1 MVPEND
7 RETVETILKIAENST
22 DRIQRLVS
30 SLLDVSRLE
39 SGQPVAD
46 QKVVDTMDLIQDAVR
61 DVTPVTSGRH
71 QVLLSDLPAELPPIW
86 VDEDMARRVLIN
98 LMENASKFSPAGG
111 TIEVGAR
118 VEGIMIHMWVK
129 DNGPGIPQAEQDH
142 IFDKF
147 IRLHGNNRPGGL
159 GIGLAFCRLAV
170 VGHGGQIWVES
181 NPGQGAAFH
190 FTFPAATG
198 EQLAGE
204 AE

>member
-1 MVPEND
+1 
-7 RETVETILKIAENST
+7 
-22 DRIQRLVS
+22 
-30 SLLDVSRLE
+30 
-39 SGQPVAD
+39 
-46 QKVVDTMDLIQDAVR
+46 
-61 DVTPVTSGRH
+61 
-71 QVLLSDLPAELPPIW
+71 VLLSDLPAELPPIW

-111 TIEVGAR
+111 RIEVGAR
-118 VEGIMIHMWVK
+118 QEGSMVHMWVK

-181 NPGQGAAFH
+181 NASQGAAFH
-190 FTFPAATG
+190 FTFPSATQ
-198 EQLAGE
+198 EQLAGA

>member
-1 MVPEND
+1 
-7 RETVETILKIAENST
+7 
-22 DRIQRLVS
+22 
-30 SLLDVSRLE
+30 
-39 SGQPVAD
+39 
-46 QKVVDTMDLIQDAVR
+46 
-61 DVTPVTSGRH
+61 
-71 QVLLSDLPAELPPIW
+71 VLLSDLPAELPPIW

-111 TIEVGAR
+111 RIEVGAR
-118 VEGIMIHMWVK
+118 VEENMIHMWVK

-147 IRLHGNNRPGGL
+147 TRLHGNNRPGGL

-170 VGHGGQIWVES
+170 MGHGGQIWVES

-190 FTFPAATG
+190 FTFPAATRK
-198 EQLAGE
+198 QLAGE